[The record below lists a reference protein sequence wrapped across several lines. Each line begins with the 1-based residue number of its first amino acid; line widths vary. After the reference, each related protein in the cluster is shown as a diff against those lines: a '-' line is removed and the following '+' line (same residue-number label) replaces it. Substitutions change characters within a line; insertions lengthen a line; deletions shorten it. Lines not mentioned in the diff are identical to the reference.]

1 MLCTITLLN
10 YNKYPLLTTANYTNT
25 LKLLRIPFSVFL
37 MPVFILALS
46 QCVSINSTKALI
58 SFILIH
64 LLVYPASNGYNSYVD
79 KDTTP
84 IGGLQHP
91 PMATRSLL
99 YVTLIMDCVALLLSY
114 LFVNKIFALA
124 VLLYILASRAY
135 SAKQIRLKKY
145 PLLGFFVVI
154 IFQGGFTYYMCSLAI
169 TEFPFE
175 FSTPNLF
182 LLTAC
187 SFQIAGVYPL
197 TQIYQHEA
205 DYAQGVTTISYRLGY
220 VGTFVFCALMFVL
233 SNVAYYFY
241 FDGINAINQF
251 YVVQLFFV
259 PIVTYFA
266 YWGNKVR
273 LSSTAA
279 NFTNTM
285 RMNAI
290 GALCMNTCFAVLYF
304 LNH

>member
-1 MLCTITLLN
+1 MTTIN
-10 YNKYPLLTTANYTNT
+10 NT
-25 LKLLRIPFSVFL
+25 LTLLRIPFSVFL

-46 QCVSINSTKALI
+46 QCTSIDVSKATI
-58 SFILIH
+58 SFLIIH

-79 KDTTP
+79 KDETP
-84 IGGLQHP
+84 IGGLEHP
-91 PMATRSLL
+91 PMATRSLF
-99 YVTLIMDCVALLLSY
+99 YITVVMDSVALLLSY
-114 LFVNKIFALA
+114 LFVNTLFAVA

-154 IFQGGFTYYMCSLAI
+154 IFQGGFTYYMCSLGISGLSFDLNTA
-169 TEFPFE
+169 
-175 FSTPNLF
+175 NLL

-197 TQIYQHEA
+197 TQIYQHKA
-205 DYAQGVTTISYRLGY
+205 DYNQGVITISYRLGY
-220 VGTFVFCALMFVL
+220 VGTFVFCTLMFVL
-233 SNVAYYFY
+233 CNALYYFY
-241 FDGINAINQF
+241 FSSMNILHQF
-251 YVVQLFFV
+251 YIVQLFFM
-259 PIVTYFA
+259 PIVAYFV

-273 LSSTAA
+273 LSVAAA
-279 NFTNTM
+279 NFKNTM

-290 GALCMNTCFAVLYF
+290 GALCMNACFTVLYF